1 MLRLCC
7 ITFSNIHFLAL
18 YANPQEPEQFTH
30 RTREAQADG
39 NRSWCIFQAKIDER
53 ILRNIIHCTAELHY
67 RFIAY
72 RELDETKVVVCS
84 ALLTEVSWSLTSLC
98 ERFHFFEE
106 ICKFHSYVKRTAKA
120 RCVQRLLLLSYLPSR
135 RIRTAQYSP
144 S

>member
-1 MLRLCC
+1 MRLCC

-18 YANPQEPEQFTH
+18 YANLQEPEQFIH

-53 ILRNIIHCTAELHY
+53 ILRNIIHCTTAELHY

-84 ALLTEVSWSLTSLC
+84 ALPTEVAYLP

-135 RIRTAQYSP
+135 RIRPAQDPP